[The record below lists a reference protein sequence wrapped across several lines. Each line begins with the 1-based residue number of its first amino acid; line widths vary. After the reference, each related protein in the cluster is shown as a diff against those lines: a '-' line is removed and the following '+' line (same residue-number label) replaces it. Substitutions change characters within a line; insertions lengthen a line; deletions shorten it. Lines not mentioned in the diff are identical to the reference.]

1 MAKKNDNSEAKDVRH
16 GYLFLLVIAIA
27 LITTVVMVGWF
38 GWWGLVVGAFVFVL
52 LSLVLWVY
60 VEPVDARTEEQAR
73 PMKNI
78 KCVKCHH
85 VQAVPVSETKYQ
97 CEQCGEKLKKR
108 QRKEDKQRRIEI
120 LGAKNAVRVERAIAA
135 VDQIVASES
144 ARAGWLCD
152 VDFTADLDG
161 IIGNLRKAHDLRK
174 VADKLSCLD
183 KPGADDRKI
192 LAEAKTTAANL
203 ERAAIE
209 RVDLIHQCEIEARL
223 VDESLQ
229 KERDDARTEEQ
240 RAELH
245 AQLSSML
252 YGIEATPDT
261 TSKGLAADAV
271 LARVQAYRE
280 IKNQIHCARDEQF

>member
-1 MAKKNDNSEAKDVRH
+1 MAKKNDNSDTKDVRH
-16 GYLFLLVIAIA
+16 GYLFLLGIVVS
-27 LITTVVMVGWF
+27 LITTAVMVGWF
-38 GWWGLVVGAFVFVL
+38 GGWGLGIGAFVFAL
-52 LSLVLWVY
+52 LSFALWIY
-60 VEPVDARTEEQAR
+60 VEPVDPRTEKQAR

-78 KCVKCHH
+78 KCVKCHY

-97 CEQCGEKLKKR
+97 CEQCGEPLKKR
-108 QRKEDKQRRIEI
+108 QRKGSKQGRIEI

-135 VDQIVASES
+135 VDQIVASEA
-144 ARAGWLCD
+144 ARAGWLGD
-152 VDFTADLDG
+152 VNFTADLDG
-161 IIGNLRKAHDLRK
+161 IIENLRKAHDLRK
-174 VADKLSCLD
+174 VADDLSCLD

-229 KERDDARTEEQ
+229 KERDDARTAEQ

-245 AQLSSML
+245 AKLSAML
-252 YGIEATPDT
+252 YGIEANPSDTPKD
-261 TSKGLAADAV
+261 SAADAV
-271 LARVQAYRE
+271 MARVQAYRE
-280 IKNQIHCARDEQF
+280 IKNQIQCARDDQF

>member
-38 GWWGLVVGAFVFVL
+38 GWWGLVVGAFVFAL

-144 ARAGWLCD
+144 ARAGWLGD

-261 TSKGLAADAV
+261 TSKGSAADAV